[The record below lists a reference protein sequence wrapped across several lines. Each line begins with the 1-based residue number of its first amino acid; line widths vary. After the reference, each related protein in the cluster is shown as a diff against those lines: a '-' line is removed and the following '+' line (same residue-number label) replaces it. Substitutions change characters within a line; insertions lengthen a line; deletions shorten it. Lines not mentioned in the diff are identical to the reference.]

1 MTAKR
6 AETLNDRVY
15 HEIKAKLV
23 SGAFPP
29 GQPLTIRGLAA
40 QLGTGLMPV
49 REALNRLAAAR
60 ALVPGARRSFVVPTL
75 THERLHELVNIRAEL
90 EGLATQLTA
99 SNILPRECNRLDV
112 LNGRMFEAAKAGD
125 RAAYFRHNQ
134 DFHWLIYEASGSQM
148 LIDLIDE
155 LWLHHGPIQ
164 AFAFTD
170 PAIFIDGTQR
180 HQQIIDRLRAGDGP
194 GARRAMEHDIR
205 TSAAYV
211 ARNLATVQGQP
222 GGAVPCA
229 PIVPDDAD
237 VSESHG

>member
-6 AETLNDRVY
+6 AETLNERVY
-15 HEIKAKLV
+15 HQIKAKLV

-29 GQPLTIRGLAA
+29 GQPLTIRGLAG

-60 ALVPGARRSFVVPTL
+60 ALVPGARRSFVVPKL
-75 THERLHELVNIRAEL
+75 THERLEELVNIRAEL
-90 EGLATQLTA
+90 EGLATELTA
-99 SNILPRECNRLDV
+99 ANILPRECNRLEV
-112 LNGRMFEAAKAGD
+112 LNKRMSEAAKAGD
-125 RAAYFRHNQ
+125 RDAYFRNNQ

-170 PAIFIDGTQR
+170 PTIFIDGTQR
-180 HQQIIDRLRAGDGP
+180 HQQIIDRLRAGDGAS
-194 GARRAMEHDIR
+194 ARRAMEHDIR

-211 ARNLATVQGQP
+211 ARNLARVQAQP
-222 GGAVPCA
+222 GDAVPCEPFGA
-229 PIVPDDAD
+229 AYAD
-237 VSESHG
+237 ISESHG